1 MATPRPQ
8 VSGNHD
14 PSLAT
19 QCLAFIQA
27 LVNESKIGFNF
38 PLTSGQFSCSFD
50 SNGTVTAAS
59 ARIPTEV
66 KKKSS
71 SPSTKRR
78 NAKRRQVFLENKKR
92 GSSFVGCEKPAE
104 YETPHSACEKPP
116 SSACNELPQTS
127 ALKEPTQPI
136 SEGLGFPLSS
146 ESADF
151 HSNNHAGGHITKKM
165 RLEKV
170 PPLRVLIDAQSS
182 PKYRIQQ
189 FDGNSSLSDLSLCEN
204 DQPSELGDDLKM
216 DQFICCPNCDQTLT
230 STFHQCHAMPYANP
244 ICDSMV
250 ILGDDLHMDQCSICP
265 HCEQTLE
272 PDISGYFLCDSL
284 CVRMSYLLT
293 LANIEDQT
301 FDPFMG
307 PHNEKCEKAREKWK
321 NDCLESLECATSDE
335 DKERKRKYLS
345 KKLCFCY
352 DEQIDDTF

>member
-38 PLTSGQFSCSFD
+38 HLTSGQFSCSFD
-50 SNGTVTAAS
+50 SNGTVTATS

-78 NAKRRQVFLENKKR
+78 NVKRRQVFLENKKR
-92 GSSFVGCEKPAE
+92 GSSFVDCEKPAE
-104 YETPHSACEKPP
+104 NETPQSACEKPP
-116 SSACNELPQTS
+116 SPACSELPQTS
-127 ALKEPTQPI
+127 ALKEPTQPS
-136 SEGLGFPLSS
+136 SERLSFPSSS
-146 ESADF
+146 ESSDS
-151 HSNNHAGGHITKKM
+151 HSNNHGGGHITKKM

-170 PPLRVLIDAQSS
+170 PPLTVLVDARSS

-189 FDGNSSLSDLSLCEN
+189 FDGNSSLSDLSPCEN
-204 DQPSELGDDLKM
+204 DPPSEIGDDSKM
-216 DQFICCPNCDQTLT
+216 DQSTYCPNCDT
-230 STFHQCHAMPYANP
+230 STFHQCHDADY

-250 ILGDDLHMDQCSICP
+250 ILGDELYMDQSSICP
-265 HCEQTLE
+265 HCEQTLR
-272 PDISGYFLCDSL
+272 PNIRHGYFNCDSL
-284 CVRMSYLLT
+284 CVRMSYLITQDL
-293 LANIEDQT
+293 IEDLT

-307 PHNEKCEKAREKWK
+307 PHNEKCENAR
-321 NDCLESLECATSDE
+321 
-335 DKERKRKYLS
+335 
-345 KKLCFCY
+345 
-352 DEQIDDTF
+352 